1 MPETL
6 PRALEG
12 RPEGRP
18 FPWPCP
24 RCRKKTVWPVII
36 PYRSAVRYEGKS
48 HTVEVPQLNVPRCED
63 CGDLIFDNWADEQL
77 THALRE
83 AVRLLPPEQI

>member
-6 PRALEG
+6 PHALEG

-24 RCRKKTVWPVII
+24 RCRKKTVWLVVI

-48 HTVEVPQLNVPRCED
+48 HTVEVLQLN
-63 CGDLIFDNWADEQL
+63 ADY
-77 THALRE
+77 RS
-83 AVRLLPPEQI
+83 PPNFQNYHPSAG